1 MNEYTIGDIEVGAE
15 ASFQVKITKDME
27 NSFRAITGDENPLH
41 QDDEFAREI
50 STGKFDRHATFGML
64 SASFYSTLAG
74 MYLPG
79 KYSLIH
85 SLEELSF
92 IKPVFEGDELTVSGQ
107 VVEKNEELKLI
118 IVKAIIRNQSNKI
131 VSRAKMKVLVM
142 K

>member
-1 MNEYTIGDIEVGAE
+1 MNEYTLSEIQVGMK
-15 ASFQVKITKDME
+15 ASFQREITLDME
-27 NSFRAITGDENPLH
+27 NRFREISGDENPLH
-41 QDDEFAREI
+41 QDDAFAGEI
-50 STGKFDRHATFGML
+50 SGGKFQSHVAFGML
-64 SASFYSTLAG
+64 TASLYSTIAG

-92 IKPVFEGDELTVSGQ
+92 MKPVFVGDVLTVSAE
-107 VVEKNEELKLI
+107 VVDKDEALRLIRLKVTIKN
-118 IVKAIIRNQSNKI
+118 QDNKS